1 MSRYIV
7 GITGTSGVAY
17 GVRLVELLARGGAQV
32 DLTITAAG
40 LTVLAEETDLDVVAG
55 RAVLASLW
63 PDRTVLDRLRCHP
76 VDCLNSPLAGGSDP
90 PDGMVVCPCSMN
102 TLGALAGGLADNLL
116 RRAAMVTLKERRP
129 LVIVPRETPLTD
141 IILENMLRLSRSGA
155 IILPAMPG
163 FYRRPQSVAEMVD
176 FIVARVLNLL
186 GVEHD
191 LPIRW
196 SPRQ

>member
-17 GVRLVELLARGGAQV
+17 GVRLVELLARGGAGV

-40 LTVLAEETDLDVVAG
+40 LTVLAEETDLNVVDG

-63 PDRTVLDRLRCHP
+63 PDRAVLDRVRAHP
-76 VDCLNSPLAGGSDP
+76 VDRLNSPLASGLNP
-90 PDGMVVCPCSMN
+90 PDGMIVCPCSMN

-129 LVIVPRETPLTD
+129 LVVVPRETPLTD
-141 IILENMLRLSRSGA
+141 IVIENMLRLSRSGA
-155 IILPAMPG
+155 VVLPAMPG
-163 FYRRPQSVAEMVD
+163 FYHRPQSVADLVD
-176 FIVARVLNLL
+176 FVVARVLNLL

-196 SPRQ
+196 SPGQ

>member
-17 GVRLVELLARGGAQV
+17 GVRLVELLARGGAGV
-32 DLTITAAG
+32 DLVITSAG
-40 LTVLAEETDLDVVAG
+40 LTVLAEETDLNVVDG
-55 RAVLASLW
+55 RPVLASLW
-63 PDRTVLDRLRCHP
+63 PDRAVLDRLRAHP
-76 VDCLNSPLAGGSDP
+76 VDCLNSSLASGSGP
-90 PDGMVVCPCSMN
+90 SDGMVVCPCSMN

-129 LVIVPRETPLTD
+129 LVVVPRETPLTD
-141 IILENMLRLSRSGA
+141 IILENMLCLSRSGA

-163 FYRRPQSVAEMVD
+163 FYHRPQSVAEVVD
-176 FIVARVLNLL
+176 FVVARVLNLL

-196 SPRQ
+196 SPGQ

>member
-1 MSRYIV
+1 MFPTR
-7 GITGTSGVAY
+7 
-17 GVRLVELLARGGAQV
+17 EKGGKSAV
-32 DLTITAAG
+32 TITAAG
-40 LTVLAEETDLDVVAG
+40 LTVLVEETDLNVVDG

-63 PDRTVLDRLRCHP
+63 PDRTVLNRLRCHP
-76 VDCLNSPLAGGSDP
+76 VDCLNSPLASGSDP

-102 TLGALAGGLADNLL
+102 TLAALASGLADNLL

-163 FYRRPQSVAEMVD
+163 FYHRPQSVADLVD
-176 FIVARVLNLL
+176 FVVARVLNVL

-196 SPRQ
+196 SPKQ